1 MLNRIV
7 IFLFVS
13 LCAVLAYLFY
23 SAFEYYEEDKD
34 VGWGNKARKNPYL
47 ALELYALKN
56 GASVKTADSY
66 FDLGDLNAY
75 QFIYI
80 ANSDLLLS
88 EARILDLMAWVKSG
102 GMLFVGLT
110 LEGAENDH
118 LLRQLNIS
126 LYETDYWSDSENG
139 DDELSEK
146 NEKDSPQ
153 EIAEQVGE
161 ELRRYNESLSDESRL
176 VEENNQPL
184 SEAEI
189 IEQYESDVGPEYL
202 TLLSF
207 EGVDA
212 QLKAE
217 LDTFVDIYHPAM
229 NDEEWSDSEQRLIYW
244 AGTEYGVHFAQL
256 EVGAGLIS
264 LSAGETLLNNHNVAH
279 FDHAY
284 LWGVLSNGEHSAVL
298 YGSTMPS
305 LWRILKNIMPELLL
319 SLLLLF
325 VCSLWCVAGYFGS
338 KREFKT
344 TSRRAFHE
352 HLAAS
357 AGFYWRNK
365 WQLKLLKPL
374 RDDIISAA
382 KKGVSGFESASPD
395 ERIKLLSNHS
405 GISAALIQ
413 NALYQ
418 DEKLNDDGFTKTV
431 QILQKLRGGL

>member
-1 MLNRIV
+1 MLNRIA
-7 IFLFVS
+7 IFLVVI
-13 LCAVLAYLFY
+13 LCTVLVYLFY
-23 SAFEYYEEDKD
+23 STFEYYEENKD
-34 VGWGNKARKNPYL
+34 IGWGSDARKNPYL
-47 ALELYALKN
+47 ALELYAQKN
-56 GASVKTADSY
+56 GGSIKTADSY
-66 FDLGDLNAY
+66 FDLGNLDTY

-110 LEGAENDH
+110 LDGAENDY
-118 LLRQLNIS
+118 LLKKLNVS
-126 LYETDYWSDSENG
+126 LYEADYWSDSEN
-139 DDELSEK
+139 DDDLSGK
-146 NEKDSPQ
+146 GEKDSPQ

-161 ELRRYNESLSDESRL
+161 ELRRYNESLNDEGRL
-176 VEENNQPL
+176 IEESNNPL
-184 SEAEI
+184 SEAEV
-189 IEQYESDVGPEYL
+189 IEQYESDVGQEYL

-212 QLKAE
+212 ELKAE

-229 NDEEWSDSEQRLIYW
+229 NDEEWFDSEQRLIYW

-264 LSAGETLLNNHNVAH
+264 LSAGEVLLDNHNVAH

-284 LWGVLSNGEHSAVL
+284 LWDVLSNGEYSAVL

-319 SLLLLF
+319 SLLLLL
-325 VCSLWCVAGYFGS
+325 VCSLWYVAGYFGA

-365 WQLKLLKPL
+365 WQVKLLKPL
-374 RDDIISAA
+374 REDIVSAA
-382 KKGVSGFESASPD
+382 KKGISGFESASQD
-395 ERIKLLSNHS
+395 ERINMLSNHS
-405 GISAALIQ
+405 GISVALIQ